1 MKTGRPAKPTVLK
14 LLAGNPGKRPINALE
29 PNAGDIDTSAPDDLS
44 EAATGHWK
52 RLAPMLAKSGVL
64 KHSDRDLLVCY
75 CESYATW
82 LDSVRAGK
90 LNVSLLSQLRQMLG
104 EMGMTPAARTR
115 IIVDK
120 PKDKEDGK
128 ARFFG

>member
-29 PNAGDIDTSAPDDLS
+29 PDAGVIDTSIPDDLS
-44 EAATGHWK
+44 DAAKAHWE
-52 RLAPMLAKSGVL
+52 RLAPMLTKSGVL
-64 KHSDRDLLVCY
+64 KQSDRDLLFCY

-82 LDSVRAGK
+82 LDGVRAGK

-115 IIVDK
+115 IVVDK
-120 PKDKEDGK
+120 PAEKEDGK